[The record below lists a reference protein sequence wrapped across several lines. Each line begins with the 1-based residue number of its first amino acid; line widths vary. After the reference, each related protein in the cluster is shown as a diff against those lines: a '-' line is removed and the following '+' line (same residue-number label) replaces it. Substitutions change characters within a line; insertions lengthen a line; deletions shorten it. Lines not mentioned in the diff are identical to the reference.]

1 MKECYKKKT
10 IVQRQIKKTAYVPLI
25 LRSNNLKLFCVLA
38 GAVARYSSVSVEILL
53 DVQLNLN

>member
-10 IVQRQIKKTAYVPLI
+10 IVQRQIKTAYVPLI